1 MGHTP
6 RLVSSLLWLLLAT
19 PAPAGPLDTPAQD
32 DRLLAGLDTV
42 VLQIADRWR
51 SYAGGGR
58 LLHRNPDELDPLGVQ
73 AGLEYKSP
81 APVATAISYP
91 VAAIDVQ
98 SFEDSDWRPNLSVRA
113 GVELRSGKIAGT
125 RVQLL
130 AEYFTGRSPD
140 GRFFERSLEYAGV
153 GVRVLF

>member
-19 PAPAGPLDTPAQD
+19 PALAAPLKPPAQD
-32 DRLLAGLDTV
+32 DRLLAGLETV
-42 VLQIADRWR
+42 VLQIADSWR
-51 SYAGGGR
+51 IHAGGSG
-58 LLHRNPDELDPLGVQ
+58 LPHRNPDQLDPLGVQ

-81 APVATAISYP
+81 EPVATAISYP

-98 SFEDSDWRPNLSVRA
+98 SFEKSDWRPNLSVRA
-113 GVELRSGKIAGT
+113 GVELRSGRIAGT
-125 RVQLL
+125 RVRLL
-130 AEYFTGRSPD
+130 AEYFAGRSPD